1 MTANTQAARRPAGA
15 EADRQASTHPSVT
28 AVPTATPPTEAAS
41 ALPASAATSA
51 FAPLDLIEPA
61 PADAAPPADPLA
73 GWVEQARQIILS
85 RQDPVTGLLPAS
97 TAITVHGDYTHAWV
111 RDNVYSI
118 LAIWALELAH
128 RERDPALSAELR
140 ERVEALMRGLLAAM
154 IKQAHK
160 VERFKHSQHPL
171 DALHAKYATTTGDP
185 VVGDAEWGHLQI
197 DATAIFLLQ
206 LAQMSAS
213 GLSIVR
219 EPHEVAFVQNLV
231 HYLARAHRTPDYGI
245 WERGHKQ
252 NQGRAEINA
261 SSVGM
266 AKAALEAIADAD
278 LLPGLAPRILV
289 QGDDI
294 AHARSTLAA
303 LLPRESES
311 KETDAALLSV
321 IGYPAFAVDDPEL
334 IEATRSRIVAKL
346 QGRYGCKRFLRDGHQ
361 TVVEDHSRLHYEQ
374 GELQRFR
381 RIESEW
387 PLFFTYLLIDA
398 RLREDTAQAAD
409 YRERLD
415 ALMVER
421 DGQRLLP
428 ELYVVPAE
436 HIEAERESPH
446 SQDRVPNDN
455 VPLVWA
461 QSLYLVGALLQEG
474 WVRPEQ
480 LDPLNRQR
488 ALDALK
494 GSTPVA
500 ALDGEAAA
508 QESSAPPAPQATV
521 QLALLATDPLVQAR
535 LAVHGIQAQTLTEV
549 RPLVEVRYADELDGL
564 LTHLGRW
571 NDLGLS
577 GRPLQRLGALATSK
591 VYRQGG
597 RTTVFLPS
605 LFNRQGFYLG
615 LDNGLLIDEMQAEI
629 AWLGRHARHLPWA
642 VDARVAADDATPLRV
657 LRRERRPTRPLMVVL
672 ITQPMLDTRGADS
685 LLAWLRNLQG
695 PPADSEA
702 GRAAAGALKVGPLAE
717 LLPRTAVCTADHLPA
732 LPAQPRSAPD
742 TGAVAAAV
750 LHWEEAAT
758 RPLSPARAA
767 ALEREHDPSFH
778 QRLLARSRNPYEQ
791 IEVLSLLSQRWGLD
805 ARSSLGGT
813 VRELAEAIYARAGAE
828 RRWGVLRRAAAVL
841 DIQDET
847 LEDAVSQIV
856 GRGKQ
861 VSLGRAYDVQA
872 IIASPLG
879 NAELFER
886 LRRFGGDDARARLLI
901 QELVLLLGTMIKADP
916 GLFKG
921 TLTLRPWYLLLLITG
936 RLALEH
942 AISQAE
948 AFDHLLDCSPQA
960 LMARLREVIAREQ
973 EMGRDLVRLQ
983 SLQVHETG
991 DGETALVAV
1000 DFSASHDPALPEDVP
1015 GWLAWR
1021 ELSGVL
1027 TRVPGDFH
1035 ERIWA
1040 LLRQVPGL
1048 VIGDQLDAR
1057 NRLDSTLARADSTPG
1072 ERGFALQVEDLL
1084 EKIQAPE
1091 YRQLTIEALL
1101 ALSDI
1106 FRANADLRLGSW
1118 LVMDVLIGIA
1128 VRLGWQERRIG
1139 HVAADYNEHRA
1150 QAWTEFY
1157 ANPPHRVANLVMAA
1171 VSYLVAQAREE
1182 AAEAAAAA
1190 EKLAAE
1196 NTAAE
1201 PAAGRDGDAIAAA
1214 DGSEEPTAVS
1224 PPIMDGPADEPGPAA
1239 LTDR

>member
-1 MTANTQAARRPAGA
+1 MTPPTQAAA
-15 EADRQASTHPSVT
+15 RQADLPIEGTP
-28 AVPTATPPTEAAS
+28 ATDRLS
-41 ALPASAATSA
+41 
-51 FAPLDLIEPA
+51 
-61 PADAAPPADPLA
+61 

-85 RQDPVTGLLPAS
+85 RQDAATGLLPAS

-154 IKQAHK
+154 LKQAHK
-160 VERFKHSQHPL
+160 VERFKHTQHPL

-278 LLPGLAPRILV
+278 LLPGRAPRILV

-311 KETDAALLSV
+311 KETDGALLSV
-321 IGYPAFAVDDPEL
+321 IGYPAFAVDDPAL
-334 IEATRSRIVAKL
+334 IEATRTRIVAKL

-398 RLREDTAQAAD
+398 RLREDTAGAAD
-409 YRERLD
+409 YRERLES
-415 ALMVER
+415 LMVER

-428 ELYVVPAE
+428 ELYIVPADR
-436 HIEAERESPH
+436 IDAEREQPH
-446 SQDRVPNDN
+446 SQDREPNDN

-488 ALDALK
+488 TLEPLK
-494 GSTPVA
+494 GVA
-500 ALDGEAAA
+500 A
-508 QESSAPPAPQATV
+508 SSPADATV
-521 QLALLATDPLVQAR
+521 QLTLLATDPLVQAR
-535 LAVHGIQAQTLTEV
+535 LAVHGIRAQTLAEV
-549 RPLVEVRYADELDGL
+549 RPLAEVRYADELEAT

-571 NDLGLS
+571 DDLGLS
-577 GRPLQRLGALATSK
+577 GRPAQRLGALATSK

-642 VDARVAADDATPLRV
+642 VDARVAADDATPMLPH
-657 LRRERRPTRPLMVVL
+657 RRERRPSRPLMAVL
-672 ITQPMLDTRGADS
+672 ITQPMLDTRGADA
-685 LLAWLRNLQG
+685 LLAWLRSLTT
-695 PPADSEA
+695 AT
-702 GRAAAGALKVGPLAE
+702 LAE
-717 LLPRTAVCTADHLPA
+717 LLPQTAVCTIDHLPP
-732 LPAQPRSAPD
+732 LPPQPRSAPD

-758 RPLSPARAA
+758 RALSPARAA
-767 ALEREHDPSFH
+767 TLEREHDPSFH

-872 IIASPLG
+872 IISSPLG

-983 SLQVHETG
+983 SLRVHETG

-1000 DFSASHDPALPEDVP
+1000 DFSASHDPVLPDDVP

-1072 ERGFALQVEDLL
+1072 ERGFALQVEELL

-1128 VRLGWQERRIG
+1128 VRLGWQERRVG

-1171 VSYLVAQAREE
+1171 VSYLVEQARAEAAQAV
-1182 AAEAAAAA
+1182 AEAAAAEA
-1190 EKLAAE
+1190 EVVAEAAVDGAETADGGAVEAAE
-1196 NTAAE
+1196 VTAEAGQ
-1201 PAAGRDGDAIAAA
+1201 AAGG
-1214 DGSEEPTAVS
+1214 
-1224 PPIMDGPADEPGPAA
+1224 
-1239 LTDR
+1239 

>member
-1 MTANTQAARRPAGA
+1 MTARKPAASRKAGA
-15 EADRQASTHPSVT
+15 T
-28 AVPTATPPTEAAS
+28 AVPQDTA
-41 ALPASAATSA
+41 
-51 FAPLDLIEPA
+51 
-61 PADAAPPADPLA
+61 ADRLA

-85 RQDPVTGLLPAS
+85 RQDPNTGLLPAS

-140 ERVEALMRGLLAAM
+140 GRVEALMRGLLSAM
-154 IKQAHK
+154 LKQAHK
-160 VERFKHSQHPL
+160 VERFKHTQHPL

-278 LLPGLAPRILV
+278 LLPGRAPRILV

-294 AHARSTLAA
+294 AHARSALAA

-311 KETDAALLSV
+311 KETDGALLSV
-321 IGYPAFAVDDPEL
+321 IGYPAFAVDDPAL
-334 IEATRSRIVAKL
+334 IRATRERIVAKL

-398 RLREDTAQAAD
+398 RLREDSAQAAD
-409 YRERLD
+409 YRARLE

-428 ELYVVPAE
+428 ELYIVPAE
-436 HIEAERESPH
+436 HIEAEREQPH

-488 ALDALK
+488 ALDTLK
-494 GSTPVA
+494 GPVPAVA
-500 ALDGEAAA
+500 ADVDDAASPPPEAATV
-508 QESSAPPAPQATV
+508 APQATV

-535 LAVHGIQAQTLTEV
+535 LAVHGIAAQTLAQV
-549 RPLVEVRYADELDGL
+549 RPLAEVRYADELDRL
-564 LTHLGRW
+564 LTDLGRW

-577 GRPLQRLGALATSK
+577 GRPPQRLGALATSK
-591 VYRQGG
+591 VYRQNG

-615 LDNGLLIDEMQAEI
+615 LDNGLLIDELRAEI

-642 VDARVAADDATPLRV
+642 VDLRVAADDATPALV
-657 LRRERRPTRPLMVVL
+657 CRRERRPTRPLMVALV
-672 ITQPMLDTRGADS
+672 TQPMLDTRGADG
-685 LLAWLRNLQG
+685 LLAWLRGLQA
-695 PPADSEA
+695 PAEDSEQ
-702 GRAAAGALKVGPLAE
+702 GRAAAAALRVGTLAE
-717 LLPRTAVCTADHLPA
+717 LLPQTAVCTVDHLPA
-732 LPAQPRSAPD
+732 LPVQPRSAPD

-758 RPLSPARAA
+758 RALSPARAA
-767 ALEREHDPSFH
+767 TLEREHDPSFH

-856 GRGKQ
+856 RRGQQ

-872 IIASPLG
+872 IISSPLG

-1000 DFSASHDPALPEDVP
+1000 DFSASHDPALPDDVP

-1072 ERGFALQVEDLL
+1072 ERGFALQVEELL

-1106 FRANADLRLGSW
+1106 FRANAQLRLGSW

-1171 VSYLVAQAREE
+1171 VRYLVDQARAE
-1182 AAEAAAAA
+1182 AAEAAAKAAVEAVEAVEGDDAEAPGTTDQIEDPAVVVAA
-1190 EKLAAE
+1190 E
-1196 NTAAE
+1196 
-1201 PAAGRDGDAIAAA
+1201 AA
-1214 DGSEEPTAVS
+1214 DPPELAERAV
-1224 PPIMDGPADEPGPAA
+1224 PAEAQDGG
-1239 LTDR
+1239 R

>member
-1 MTANTQAARRPAGA
+1 MTPPTQAAA
-15 EADRQASTHPSVT
+15 RQADLPTDGSTDAPID
-28 AVPTATPPTEAAS
+28 
-41 ALPASAATSA
+41 LPI
-51 FAPLDLIEPA
+51 DLPIEGA
-61 PADAAPPADPLA
+61 PATDRLA

-85 RQDPVTGLLPAS
+85 RQDPGTGLLPAS

-160 VERFKHSQHPL
+160 VERFKHTQHPL

-185 VVGDAEWGHLQI
+185 VVGDADWGHLQI

-213 GLSIVR
+213 GLAIVR

-278 LLPGLAPRILV
+278 LLPGRAPRILV

-321 IGYPAFAVDDPEL
+321 IGYPAFAVDDPAL
-334 IEATRSRIVAKL
+334 IETTRERIVAKL

-398 RLREDTAQAAD
+398 RLREDEAGAAD
-409 YRERLD
+409 YRERLES
-415 ALMVER
+415 LMVER

-428 ELYVVPAE
+428 ELYIVPADR
-436 HIEAERESPH
+436 IEAEREAPH
-446 SQDRVPNDN
+446 SQDREPNDN

-488 ALDALK
+488 ALAPLK
-494 GSTPVA
+494 GGVVS
-500 ALDGEAAA
+500 
-508 QESSAPPAPQATV
+508 PPADVTV
-521 QLALLATDPLVQAR
+521 QLTLLATDPLVQAR
-535 LAVHGIQAQTLTEV
+535 LAVHGIRAQTLAEV
-549 RPLVEVRYADELDGL
+549 RPLAEVRYADELEAT

-577 GRPLQRLGALATSK
+577 GRPAQRLGALATSK

-642 VDARVAADDATPLRV
+642 VDARVAADDATPMLAH
-657 LRRERRPTRPLMVVL
+657 RRERRPSRPLMAMLV
-672 ITQPMLDTRGADS
+672 TQPMLDTRGADG
-685 LLAWLRNLQG
+685 LLAWLRGL
-695 PPADSEA
+695 P
-702 GRAAAGALKVGPLAE
+702 VGTLAE
-717 LLPRTAVCTADHLPA
+717 LLPQTAVCTIDHLPP

-758 RPLSPARAA
+758 RALSPARAA
-767 ALEREHDPSFH
+767 TLEREHDPSFH

-872 IIASPLG
+872 IISSPLG

-960 LMARLREVIAREQ
+960 LLARLREVIAREQ

-983 SLQVHETG
+983 SLQVHDTG

-1000 DFSASHDPALPEDVP
+1000 DFSASHDPVLPDDVP

-1035 ERIWA
+1035 ERIWG

-1106 FRANADLRLGSW
+1106 FRANAQLRLGSW

-1128 VRLGWQERRIG
+1128 VRLGWQERRVG

-1150 QAWTEFY
+1150 QAWAEFY

-1171 VSYLVAQAREE
+1171 VRYLVDQARAE
-1182 AAEAAAAA
+1182 AAEAAAR
-1190 EKLAAE
+1190 LAAE
-1196 NTAAE
+1196 VPSEGSTEVSSQGATESSTDAPSE
-1201 PAAGRDGDAIAAA
+1201 PASDAAPDIALNGLCSA
-1214 DGSEEPTAVS
+1214 SSST
-1224 PPIMDGPADEPGPAA
+1224 
-1239 LTDR
+1239 

>member
-1 MTANTQAARRPAGA
+1 MTTPKQAAARK
-15 EADRQASTHPSVT
+15 ADADEQDPITLI
-28 AVPTATPPTEAAS
+28 TPEAA
-41 ALPASAATSA
+41 PEVATA
-51 FAPLDLIEPA
+51 
-61 PADAAPPADPLA
+61 AAPVTDRLA

-85 RQDPVTGLLPAS
+85 RQDPGTGLLPAS

-128 RERDPALSAELR
+128 RERDPALSIELR

-154 IKQAHK
+154 LKQAHK
-160 VERFKHSQHPL
+160 VERFKHTQHPL

-278 LLPGLAPRILV
+278 LLPGRAPRILV

-321 IGYPAFAVDDPEL
+321 IGYPAFAVDDPAL
-334 IEATRSRIVAKL
+334 IEATRERILAKL

-387 PLFFTYLLIDA
+387 PLFFTYLLIDTS
-398 RLREDTAQAAD
+398 LREDEAGAAD
-409 YRERLD
+409 YRQRLD

-428 ELYVVPAE
+428 ELYFVPADR
-436 HIEAERESPH
+436 IDAEREQPH
-446 SQDRVPNDN
+446 SQDREPNDN

-488 ALDALK
+488 TLAPLKARAEAGTPADADPAA
-494 GSTPVA
+494 PV
-500 ALDGEAAA
+500 
-508 QESSAPPAPQATV
+508 PV
-521 QLALLATDPLVQAR
+521 QLTLLATDALVQAR
-535 LAVHGIQAQTLTEV
+535 LAVHGIAAQTLAEV
-549 RPLVEVRYADELDGL
+549 RPLAEVRYADELEAT

-571 NDLGLS
+571 DDLGLS
-577 GRPLQRLGALATSK
+577 GRPAQRLGALATSK

-642 VDARVAADDATPLRV
+642 VDARVAADDATPMLV
-657 LRRERRPTRPLMVVL
+657 HRRERRPSRPLMAML
-672 ITQPMLDTRGADS
+672 ITQPMLDTRGADG
-685 LLAWLRNLQG
+685 LLAWLRELPTG
-695 PPADSEA
+695 TL
-702 GRAAAGALKVGPLAE
+702 AA
-717 LLPRTAVCTADHLPA
+717 LLPQTAVCTIDHLPP

-758 RPLSPARAA
+758 RALSPARAA
-767 ALEREHDPSFH
+767 TLEREHDPSFH

-879 NAELFER
+879 NVEIFER

-960 LMARLREVIAREQ
+960 LLARLREVIAREQ

-983 SLQVHETG
+983 SLQVHDTG

-1000 DFSASHDPALPEDVP
+1000 DFSASHDPVLPDDVP

-1150 QAWTEFY
+1150 QAWAEFY

-1171 VSYLVAQAREE
+1171 VRYLVDQARAE
-1182 AAEAAAAA
+1182 AAEAAA
-1190 EKLAAE
+1190 KLAAE
-1196 NTAAE
+1196 AVSDGSSEGSPEDSGDAPSV
-1201 PAAGRDGDAIAAA
+1201 PAADAAPDIALNGLCSA
-1214 DGSEEPTAVS
+1214 SSST
-1224 PPIMDGPADEPGPAA
+1224 
-1239 LTDR
+1239 